1 MRIMRRCR
9 LTCFCSLIV
18 TSLHR
23 QQRGLSAFV
32 LPESEVHG
40 TLKSQLMLICR
51 RAKESFSDPACT
63 ALTVTF
69 PAAIVHTTEYV
80 CVKGV
85 REEGHTEFDWVDTAE
100 GNSDLYSCYL
110 NLDDSSLYQCAVCD
124 SCYLS
129 SI

>member
-1 MRIMRRCR
+1 VSE
-9 LTCFCSLIV
+9 L
-18 TSLHR
+18 
-23 QQRGLSAFV
+23 V

-69 PAAIVHTTEYV
+69 PAAIVRTTEYA

-85 REEGHTEFDWVDTAE
+85 REEGHTEFDWADTTE
-100 GNSDLYSCYL
+100 GTSDLYSCYL
-110 NLDDSSLYQCAVCD
+110 TLDDSSLYQCIVCD
-124 SCYLS
+124 RCYLS